1 MQKVTVLSELS
12 VGIDL
17 HKTQFTVC
25 AISSDGEILIE
36 KQYETKKEGYKAFI
50 EVMHNF
56 EKQKM
61 HYRFSY

>member
-25 AISSDGEILIE
+25 AISSDGELLLE
-36 KQYETKKEGYKAFI
+36 KQYETKKEGYSTFLKLCI
-50 EVMHNF
+50 VLRMKENVLLL
-56 EKQKM
+56 
-61 HYRFSY
+61 

>member
-25 AISSDGEILIE
+25 AILSDGEILLE
-36 KQYETKKEGYKAFI
+36 KQYETKKEGYQAFI
-50 EVMHNF
+50 KNMHSF
-56 EKQKM
+56 
-61 HYRFSY
+61 